1 MENENPMEA
10 WVPQSANVHGRIH
23 HKQAREGH
31 ETQKTKIERSLV
43 GKASYS
49 RANKDQYEEA
59 SWLLWG
65 LEEYPRNI
73 KPLSDKEQNYA
84 KKFGLLKKACVMFSY
99 ERYKD
104 AFELIAEA
112 AEIVKAENKIILE
125 AERALAAKWK
135 FRLGLPPKL
144 DLTDHKDKILKEEVI
159 TERFVNS
166 LDLGDIDAPKVVT
179 FINRTIKDKERK
191 FSKNEYLSNQIELFY
206 LQVDGK
212 LWKQMKDIKKVKERV
227 GQLEEIFDMQETG

>member
-1 MENENPMEA
+1 
-10 WVPQSANVHGRIH
+10 
-23 HKQAREGH
+23 
-31 ETQKTKIERSLV
+31 
-43 GKASYS
+43 
-49 RANKDQYEEA
+49 
-59 SWLLWG
+59 
-65 LEEYPRNI
+65 
-73 KPLSDKEQNYA
+73 
-84 KKFGLLKKACVMFSY
+84 MFSY

-212 LWKQMKDIKKVKERV
+212 L
-227 GQLEEIFDMQETG
+227 